1 MKIKMWKKILTKR
14 RVIIIISRSLACSL
28 DPSLL
33 LFCRSIIMATAAIA
47 ITQQQQQPEQ
57 VESLSSG
64 HLAILT
70 NKLRFQSSKK
80 NLKVASLT
88 IRRRLPLL
96 FSSSSSSSFSLPFPL
111 LPSIS
116 SSSISLYYW
125 PSLPLLSSPLPWL
138 YSSKAQTYQ
147 IFDALRSNAAT
158 SLFLL
163 LFSNERFRSRSRS
176 SRFHSSN
183 RRFKSVFLSSSSSS
197 ASS

>member
-96 FSSSSSSSFSLPFPL
+96 LLLLLLTFPS
-111 LPSIS
+111 P
-116 SSSISLYYW
+116 SLY
-125 PSLPLLSSPLPWL
+125 
-138 YSSKAQTYQ
+138 
-147 IFDALRSNAAT
+147 
-158 SLFLL
+158 FLL
-163 LFSNERFRSRSRS
+163 LHLIILLTVLTSAILAVAVVVFFK
-176 SRFHSSN
+176 SSN
-183 RRFKSVFLSSSSSS
+183 ISDI
-197 ASS
+197 

>member
-96 FSSSSSSSFSLPFPL
+96 LLLLLLTFPSPSLYFLLLHLIILLTVLTSAILAVAVVVFFKSSNISDIWCTQKQCSHVIISFTFFKWT
-111 LPSIS
+111 I
-116 SSSISLYYW
+116 SISLSFFSF
-125 PSLPLLSSPLPWL
+125 PFQQQAVQERLSFFFF
-138 YSSKAQTYQ
+138 
-147 IFDALRSNAAT
+147 IIC
-158 SLFLL
+158 
-163 LFSNERFRSRSRS
+163 
-176 SRFHSSN
+176 
-183 RRFKSVFLSSSSSS
+183 
-197 ASS
+197 